1 VRRFAAAVF
10 VLLNADPALAHST
23 IPGATGFIG
32 GLLHPFVA
40 PAHLMALGALGLL
53 LGQQAARERTVL
65 LAIFAVAL
73 AAGVAAI
80 ASALAAQNPDVAVLA
95 AAAILGLLVAL
106 ARPVPLI
113 GVVPVLFV
121 TGVAIELDSV
131 PQEISVA
138 ETLLALAGTS
148 VTVFLIPTLLAT
160 LMACLRRDWQRI
172 AMRIV
177 GSWIAASAMLVLVL
191 RLAK

>member
-106 ARPVPLI
+106 ARPVALI
-113 GVVPVLFV
+113 GVAPVLFV

-148 VTVFLIPTLLAT
+148 VTVFLIPTLLAM
-160 LMACLRRDWQRI
+160 LMACLRQDWQRI

>member
-10 VLLNADPALAHST
+10 VLLTAEPALAHST
-23 IPGATGFIG
+23 IPGATGFLG
-32 GLLHPFVA
+32 GLLHPFVV

-53 LGQQAARERTVL
+53 LGQQASRARIAL

-80 ASALAAQNPDVAVLA
+80 ASALAAENPDVAVLA

-113 GVVPVLFV
+113 GVAPVLFV

-148 VTVFLIPTLLAT
+148 VIVFLIPTLLAM
-160 LMACLRRDWQRI
+160 LMARLRRDWQRI
-172 AMRIV
+172 AVRIA

>member
-10 VLLNADPALAHST
+10 VLLNAEPALAHPT

-32 GLLHPFVA
+32 GLLHPFVV
-40 PAHLMALGALGLL
+40 PAHLMALCALGLL
-53 LGQQAARERTVL
+53 LGQRAARERTVL

-80 ASALAAQNPDVAVLA
+80 ASALAAENPDVAVLA

-113 GVVPVLFV
+113 GVAPVLFV
-121 TGVAIELDSV
+121 TGVAIEFDSV
-131 PQEISVA
+131 PQEISTA

-148 VTVFLIPTLLAT
+148 VTVFSIPTLLAM
-160 LMACLRRDWQRI
+160 LMACLQRDWQRL
-172 AMRIV
+172 AVRIV

>member
-148 VTVFLIPTLLAT
+148 VTVFLISTLLAT

>member
-1 VRRFAAAVF
+1 VRRVAAAAF
-10 VLLNADPALAHST
+10 VLLTVEPALAHST

-32 GLLHPFVA
+32 GLLHPFVV

-53 LGQQAARERTVL
+53 LGQQASRARIVL

-80 ASALAAQNPDVAVLA
+80 ASALAAENPDVAVLA
-95 AAAILGLLVAL
+95 AAVILGLLVAL

-113 GVVPVLFV
+113 GIAPVLFI

-148 VTVFLIPTLLAT
+148 VIVFLIPTLLAM

>member
-23 IPGATGFIG
+23 TPGATGFIG